1 MGRAAAAVASL
12 AATVVLL
19 VLTEIRARRVALS
32 ADSSVDSID
41 SQLQGARAM
50 FAREQPVP
58 ATGNHPHAPPASRA
72 KARGSRGR
80 VAHVGV
86 PASSTLGL
94 GSTMQKQF
102 MRKVDSAVTRKVAH
116 ELILT
121 MRPLKKILH
130 EQQRKIE
137 VMQRQKQQEKQ
148 VEEKLARA
156 LAEKLKKGLIA
167 HLKQDV
173 DIEVHRKLTPK
184 ALLKYEKAKSALRQK
199 LRVLKAQQT
208 AASHAT
214 AASGPGIAT
223 AAKRAL
229 SSPSPSTLKK
239 SAAEPD
245 VASKKVLGVHP
256 LSQKTVGARQH
267 AKKRPRMTN
276 VQANVAKEIAAAKG
290 VREDKSSPQAEVA
303 KEISR
308 AKGGSAAKSKKD
320 CDPLSGL
327 FTTGLVSHCSR

>member
-58 ATGNHPHAPPASRA
+58 ATGNHPHGPPASRA

-80 VAHVGV
+80 VARVGV
-86 PASSTLGL
+86 PASNTLGL

-214 AASGPGIAT
+214 AASGPGTAT
-223 AAKRAL
+223 AAKRTL
-229 SSPSPSTLKK
+229 SSRSPTTLKK
-239 SAAEPD
+239 SEKD
-245 VASKKVLGVHP
+245 VESKKARGVHP
-256 LSQKTVGARQH
+256 LLQKTAGARQH

>member
-12 AATVVLL
+12 AATVVVL

-32 ADSSVDSID
+32 ADSSVDSIE

-148 VEEKLARA
+148 VEEKLAKA

-173 DIEVHRKLTPK
+173 DTT
-184 ALLKYEKAKSALRQK
+184 
-199 LRVLKAQQT
+199 AQ
-208 AASHAT
+208 
-214 AASGPGIAT
+214 P
-223 AAKRAL
+223 
-229 SSPSPSTLKK
+229 
-239 SAAEPD
+239 
-245 VASKKVLGVHP
+245 
-256 LSQKTVGARQH
+256 
-267 AKKRPRMTN
+267 
-276 VQANVAKEIAAAKG
+276 
-290 VREDKSSPQAEVA
+290 
-303 KEISR
+303 
-308 AKGGSAAKSKKD
+308 
-320 CDPLSGL
+320 
-327 FTTGLVSHCSR
+327 